1 LTVDRELAV
10 HISRRGETA
19 PVGRLWTRIRGGR
32 ESASFEYTADW
43 LARPDR
49 FAIDPELPLTA
60 GAFHTERALFNAFT
74 DPAPDRWGQTLL
86 RRSERARAQV
96 EGTAPRTLVSV
107 DFLTLVD
114 DATRL
119 GALRFRD
126 AGSDA
131 FLTAGTRP
139 IPPFVQLGRLLGASN
154 RVVDDEETS
163 DDLALLL
170 APGTSLGGARP
181 KASVLDRDKHLAIAK
196 FPKRDDEWP
205 ITRWE
210 AAMLTMARDAGI
222 DVPDHRLEIVL
233 KKPVLL
239 SRRFDRA
246 GEHRI
251 PFMSALTALGATDG
265 ETRSYLDIADALR
278 QLGSSP
284 KRDLEQLWRRM
295 VFNILISNTDDHLRN
310 HGFLHDGQ
318 GWRLSPAY
326 DLNPMPI
333 DVRPRVHALAI
344 DAADPS
350 ASLDHARSVARSF
363 GLADP
368 ASRAVVAEVARS
380 VRRWHGAAAAVGL
393 SKRQIERMSSAFE
406 HADLA
411 AAIRL
416 SGLT

>member
-1 LTVDRELAV
+1 MDRELTV
-10 HISRRGETA
+10 HMSRRGETA
-19 PVGRLWTRIRGGR
+19 LVGHLWTRSRGAR
-32 ESASFEYTADW
+32 ESASFEYVADW
-43 LARPDR
+43 LARPDG
-49 FAIDPELPLTA
+49 FAVDPELPLTA
-60 GAFHTERALFNAFT
+60 GAFHTERPLFNAFT

-86 RRSERARAQV
+86 RRSERARARA
-96 EGTAPRTLVSV
+96 EGRTPRTLTSI

-119 GALRFRD
+119 GALRFRA

-131 FLTAGTRP
+131 FLTTGTAP
-139 IPPFVQLGRLLGASN
+139 IPPLVQLGRLLGASN
-154 RVVDDEETS
+154 RITADDEDA
-163 DDLALLL
+163 DDALALLL

-181 KASVLDRDKHLAIAK
+181 KASILDRDQQLAIAK

-210 AAMLTMARDAGI
+210 AAALAMARDAGI
-222 DVPDHRLEIVL
+222 DVPAHRLEVVL

-239 SRRFDRA
+239 LRRFDRA
-246 GEHRI
+246 GERRI

-265 ETRSYLDIADALR
+265 ESRSYLDIANVLR
-278 QLGSSP
+278 QIGSAP

-295 VFNILISNTDDHLRN
+295 VFNILVSNTDDHLRN
-310 HGFLHDGQ
+310 HAFLHDGN

-344 DAADPS
+344 DAEDPS

-363 GLADP
+363 GLAAP
-368 ASRAVVAEVARS
+368 ASRLVISEVARS
-380 VRRWHGAAAAVGL
+380 VRRWRTTAAAAGL
-393 SKRQIERMSSAFE
+393 SKRQLERMSSAFE
-406 HADLA
+406 HADLEA
-411 AAIRL
+411 AGR
-416 SGLT
+416 